1 MRRKAPRRCSIS
13 GWQLPEHTNSLDPG
27 THSRLH
33 TFSMSGRRPGF
44 RSGQLAHTVGISTD
58 TLRHYER
65 LGVLPKAPRTASGY
79 RIYPPGSP
87 ERVNMIRHALR
98 LGFTL
103 AELAE
108 ILHTRDR
115 GGAPCKRVLE
125 MLEGKLDSLEKHI
138 TELQRMQKYM
148 GQVVADWRSKVGQ
161 AQPGKRADLLH
172 SLLAATAP
180 AGTNGKQPRRGKQ
193 R

>member
-1 MRRKAPRRCSIS
+1 MLLEIRLTLARAHKI
-13 GWQLPEHTNSLDPG
+13 SLDPG
-27 THSRLH
+27 IQSRLH
-33 TFSMSGRRPGF
+33 TRSMSERPPGF
-44 RSGQLAHTVGISTD
+44 RSGQLADTVGISTD

-65 LGVLPKAPRTASGY
+65 LGVLPKAPRTSSGY
-79 RIYPPGSP
+79 RVYPPDSP
-87 ERVNMIRHALR
+87 QRVNMIRPALR

-103 AELAE
+103 AELAA

-138 TELQRMQKYM
+138 AELERMQKYM
-148 GQVVADWRSKVGQ
+148 GQIVRDWRSKVGQ

-180 AGTNGKQPRRGKQ
+180 AETNRNQLRRGKQ

>member
-1 MRRKAPRRCSIS
+1 MSPRLR
-13 GWQLPEHTNSLDPG
+13 
-27 THSRLH
+27 
-33 TFSMSGRRPGF
+33 GF
-44 RSGQLAHTVGISTD
+44 RSGELAHAVGISTD

-65 LGVLPKAPRTASGY
+65 LGVLPKAPRTSSGY
-79 RIYPPGSP
+79 RVYPPDSP
-87 ERVNMIRHALR
+87 QRVNMIRHALR

-125 MLEGKLDSLEKHI
+125 MLEGKLNSLEKHVA
-138 TELQRMQKYM
+138 ELQRMQKYM
-148 GQVVADWRSKVGQ
+148 GQIVRDWRSKVGQ

-180 AGTNGKQPRRGKQ
+180 VATNGKQELRRRNQ